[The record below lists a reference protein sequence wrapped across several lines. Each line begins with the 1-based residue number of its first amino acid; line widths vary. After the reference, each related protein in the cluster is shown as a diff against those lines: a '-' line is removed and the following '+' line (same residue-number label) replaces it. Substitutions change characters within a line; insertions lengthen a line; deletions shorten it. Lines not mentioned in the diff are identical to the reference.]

1 MPIAAIRVLMI
12 NPRID
17 FAVAIKQALEDTGL
31 FEVYPFTSAD
41 TALDFLRQNAQDIAL
56 VDFSS
61 PSLQPENVV
70 QQLRSV
76 QQGIALIGHPLAFDA
91 VLARRLAIHATID
104 VPFTA
109 REIIPL
115 IQSAIRE
122 QLEALPDTAET
133 TQLPEDEATTLRIA
147 RKPPNLPEF
156 SSLDSIVLKMGGFDS
171 DSQRLDTPAVVPDE
185 LQQSDTEEQES
196 RRTFERLAAEEPP
209 MPTLDES
216 GTLAD
221 LRLGVTNTHFAEVLR
236 ILQRDEAVRRAPQ
249 IPDAD
254 ASHETPIFQPQQDIE
269 QTTAQVIL
277 RAAEDTLANDSAAL
291 DEMLSNI
298 ATQLPP
304 NTRAVQPLPSWIER
318 ESALEEPIFLRN
330 LMPEGY
336 TNGQTTRPSSRQKVV
351 DKPGDLETDRIAP
364 RRPIPPPPTRLPEEK
379 RPPAASKPPLPEQ
392 KQPPAPIKPPLPEVS
407 TAAESDTGLLNR
419 TEVIELQT
427 DFYRLAAFELPSE
440 VIKAREATAA
450 IAQASEPAAPSA
462 NIPAAPASTDLDINE
477 QLIAQLAVSLTQAS
491 LDLTAEA
498 TLLARNGQ
506 IVAYA
511 GNLPQTDLDE
521 MRAALNGDWEAT
533 NQEGMR
539 IRFVTL
545 ASNGKDYMLYSRLTI
560 EGYTL
565 TMVFDSTTPLTDIRR
580 QGKAL
585 MDALIAPPPTALPEI
600 PPPARLPEPMALLE
614 AALPDEPAE
623 IVPIDVGPLL
633 PYAFVWLLADPAQ
646 RLAKTQQKAVEQGLR
661 RLLPAQGW
669 RINTLHVDE
678 DYVYLL
684 TDVPGARP
692 ANEIIRELQQRSGEL
707 IDASSANRLWSDSY
721 LVITPGRALDLEE
734 IQQFISFARM

>member
-56 VDFSS
+56 VDFGL

-70 QQLRSV
+70 QQLRAA
-76 QQGIALIGHPLAFDA
+76 QQEIALIGHPYAFDA
-91 VLARRLAIHATID
+91 VLARRLGIHATID

-133 TQLPEDEATTLRIA
+133 SLSSEDEATTLRIA

-185 LQQSDTEEQES
+185 LQQSDTQEQES

-209 MPTLDES
+209 MPTLEES

-236 ILQRDEAVRRAPQ
+236 ILQRDEAARRAPP

-277 RAAEDTLANDSAAL
+277 RAAEDTPANDSAAL
-291 DEMLSNI
+291 EEMLSNI

-318 ESALEEPIFLRN
+318 ETALHEPIFLRN

-336 TNGQTTRPSSRQKVV
+336 TSGQTTRPSSRQKVV
-351 DKPGDLETDRIAP
+351 EKPGDLETDRITP
-364 RRPIPPPPTRLPEEK
+364 RRPTPPPPTRLPEEK
-379 RPPAASKPPLPEQ
+379 RPAASKPPLPEE
-392 KQPPAPIKPPLPEVS
+392 KQTVAPIKPSLPEVS
-407 TAAESDTGLLNR
+407 EAAESDTGLLNR

-427 DFYRLAAFELPSE
+427 DFYRLAAFELPHE
-440 VIKAREATAA
+440 VVRAREATAA
-450 IAQASEPAAPSA
+450 IVQVLEPAAPSA
-462 NIPAAPASTDLDINE
+462 NPPATPVSTELDINE

-545 ASNGKDYMLYSRLTI
+545 ASNGKDYMLYSRLTV

-565 TMVFDSTTPLTDIRR
+565 TMVFDSATPLTDIRR

-585 MDALIAPPPTALPEI
+585 TDALIAPPPTALPEL
-600 PPPARLPEPMALLE
+600 PPPAHLPEPVAIME

-623 IVPIDVGPLL
+623 IVRIDVGPRM
-633 PYAFVWLLADPAQ
+633 PYAFVWLLANPAQ
-646 RLAKTQQKAVEQGLR
+646 QLTKTQQEAVEQGLR
-661 RLLPAQGW
+661 RQLPSQGW
-669 RINTLHVDE
+669 RINDLHIDE

-684 TDVPGARP
+684 TDIPDARP
-692 ANEIIRELQQRSGEL
+692 ANEIVRELQQRSGEL
-707 IDASSANRLWSDSY
+707 IDASAAERLWSDSY

-734 IQQFISFARM
+734 IQQFISFAQM